1 MMDKLKI
8 GDGGTLRFA
17 MIEAEMGGHPSK
29 PFKAVRVRQS
39 VVSRRAD
46 DESATGGQ

>member
-1 MMDKLKI
+1 MDKLKI

-17 MIEAEMGGHPSK
+17 MIEEEMGGHPSK
-29 PFKAVRVRQS
+29 PLRAAQVRQS